1 MNRLFETLFTMNAE
15 QTDGV
20 KSLIKDSGT
29 FQLLFA

>member
-20 KSLIKDSGT
+20 ESPIWDGGT